1 LGVVY
6 IEGLLG
12 GEQVTFV
19 IHSLHLEKV

>member
-12 GEQVTFV
+12 GEQVTLV
-19 IHSLHLEKV
+19 VHSLHLEKV